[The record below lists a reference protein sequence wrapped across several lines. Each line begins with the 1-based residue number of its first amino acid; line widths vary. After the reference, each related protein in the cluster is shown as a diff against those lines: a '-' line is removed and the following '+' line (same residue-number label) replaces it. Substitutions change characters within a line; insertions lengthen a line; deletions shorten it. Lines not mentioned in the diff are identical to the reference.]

1 MLVDFDDIELTDAQV
16 IDVQI
21 AERHAVIDRLHG
33 EIGRLEQ
40 ALIAATREDDQR

>member
-1 MLVDFDDIELTDAQV
+1 MFVDFDEIELTDAQV

-33 EIGRLEQ
+33 EIGRLEH
-40 ALIAATREDDQR
+40 ARIAAVRKVDQR